1 MTAISENKHTDRQFS
16 KNRILQYL
24 VFSLVFGLTV
34 HILLPSLATLESS
47 LNVLQSMPIWLVS
60 LAILAEAGSYVGSG
74 YLLKAIMNLGKSR
87 FTIFRGALI
96 TLASASLGLIGGW
109 VTGMATTYYWVSK
122 NEEPTDASKLTG
134 FLPVLL
140 NNVILLILAEISF
153 LYLLVIQQ
161 ITDFQR
167 FLSGVIFAILAIG
180 TIVLFFGFQHREGIK
195 HLILQIVKFFL
206 RLIKHPA
213 KLENISEAMDELFN
227 GLLLLQKK
235 GWVKPVSG
243 SCLMVGFDILSLY
256 FCFIAAG
263 QPVNPIVLITGYSMA
278 LLLRNVAFFI
288 PGGVG
293 VVESIMV
300 KMYTSLGVAMEV
312 SVVATLSYRL
322 ISFWIPVLFGFAAN
336 VYLGRYTAKL
346 SQKN

>member
-1 MTAISENKHTDRQFS
+1 MTAIPESKQTNRQFS

-24 VFSLVFGLTV
+24 VFLLVFGLTV

-47 LNVLQSMPIWLVS
+47 LHVLQTMPIWLVC
-60 LAILAEAGSYVGSG
+60 LAIIAEIGSYMGSG
-74 YLLKAIMNLGKSR
+74 YLLKALMNLGKSR
-87 FTIFRGALI
+87 FTVFRGALI

-122 NEEPTDASKLTG
+122 NEEPSDASKLTG
-134 FLPVLL
+134 FLPIFL
-140 NNVILLILAEISF
+140 NNVILLVLAEISL
-153 LYLLVIQQ
+153 LYLLVIRQ

-167 FLSGVIFAILAIG
+167 FLAGVILVVLVIG
-180 TIVLFFGFQHREGIK
+180 TIVIFLAFQHRERIK
-195 HLILQIVKFFL
+195 HLFVQIVEFFL
-206 RLIKHPA
+206 RLIKRSA
-213 KLENISEAMDELFN
+213 QFETINDAMDDLFN
-227 GLLLLQKK
+227 GLLLLQKR

-243 SCLMVGFDILSLY
+243 SCLMVGFDMLALY
-256 FCFIAAG
+256 FCFVAAG
-263 QPVNPIVLITGYSMA
+263 HPVNPILLITGYSMA

-300 KMYTSLGVAMEV
+300 KMYTGLGVAMDV

-322 ISFWIPVLFGFAAN
+322 ISFWIPIILGFAAN
-336 VYLGRYTAKL
+336 VYLGRYTTKL
-346 SQKN
+346 NQNK